1 MKHIL
6 YVMFHH
12 LSTCHD
18 IDYMENTK
26 YSGEVEAITK
36 KMFFI
41 TSDIC
46 SNVLAICP
54 ELKCL

>member
-18 IDYMENTK
+18 IDHMENTIYK

-54 ELKCL
+54 E